1 MKHCF
6 IINPA
11 SGNGKAQASL
21 EQQIHSACREA
32 GVDYS
37 VYRTTA
43 IGDGERYVR
52 ETCAEG
58 GEYRFYACG
67 GDGTLC
73 EVVNGAVGF
82 AGVQVGVIP
91 VGTGNDFVRNFTPK
105 EKFLDIAAQLKGSI
119 KRLDL
124 IKYNDRY
131 IVNML
136 NTGFDCEVVRS
147 LVDIKKNPLIP
158 AKLAYLAGV
167 VKNFIKKPGVNM
179 TVSVDGG
186 QPQDKQL
193 LLTCVANGQFC
204 GGGFHSA
211 PLGALD
217 NGKMDVCFISNV
229 TRRKF
234 VSLLPSYKSGTYLSR
249 KDIGEIAE
257 YLTCSRLDI
266 TFPAPQYVSIDG
278 ELEQYEQLSITALSG
293 ALCFCLPEGCQLSE
307 SATQP
312 AAVEA

>member
-1 MKHCF
+1 MRHCF

-11 SGNGKAQASL
+11 SGKGKIHGDM
-21 EQQIHSACREA
+21 EQQIHEVCRRE
-32 GVDYS
+32 GVDYT
-37 VYRTTA
+37 VYHTKG

-52 ETCAEG
+52 ETCACG

-73 EVVNGAVGF
+73 EVVNGAAAF
-82 AGVQVGVIP
+82 ANAAVGVVP
-91 VGTGNDFVRNFTPK
+91 VGTGNDFVRNFTTK
-105 EKFLDIAAQLKGSI
+105 KRFLDIAAQLKGSI
-119 KRLDL
+119 RRLDL
-124 IKYNDRY
+124 IKYNERY

-147 LVDIKKNPLIP
+147 VVSIKKHPLIP
-158 AKLAYLAGV
+158 GKLAYLAGV
-167 VKNFIKKPGVNM
+167 VKNFVKKPGVNM

-186 QPQDKQL
+186 PAQDKQL

-217 NGKMDVCFISNV
+217 NGKMDVCFIKNV

-234 VSLLPSYKSGTYLSR
+234 VSLLPAYKKGTYLER
-249 KDIGEIAE
+249 QDVKDIAE

-266 TFPAPQYVSIDG
+266 KFPAPQYVSIDG

-293 ALCFCLPEGCQLSE
+293 ALRFCLPEGCE
-307 SATQP
+307 IAASATAG
-312 AAVEA
+312 AAAEV